1 MRLLKTLLPP
11 LALLSGAAATIS
23 GCSGGPAIDHNAF
36 QQQIVHAV
44 CDTVQNCCM
53 AAERGFNSTNCL
65 NKIAAAF
72 TVPLSDT
79 SLYYDSAR
87 AGQCVQQLTAQA
99 QACQSVDYTPCYDAF
114 VGNVPPGGACA
125 QSFECAQGPDRFA
138 VCSNGV
144 CVQPPRG
151 VFGQPCSYSCI
162 DTAGMAHC
170 QSPGAIAAGDGVA
183 CHSINGLVC
192 VQPLNGMATCQPA
205 SADCRENPNGA
216 CQPGQTCDMTTGQC
230 YVPTPIGGNCMQVP
244 CAPGGYCA
252 GSLCYPQKGIAV
264 NCSQDS
270 ECLSGKCEK
279 GLCVVYSQAAKDWC
293 GDSTAGQ

>member
-87 AGQCVQQLTAQA
+87 AGQCVQHGGH
-99 QACQSVDYTPCYDAF
+99 P
-114 VGNVPPGGACA
+114 VGEVLRLPDPGQCPRPVLIERAGILSPHGALEHLGEHA
-125 QSFECAQGPDRFA
+125 HVGQRQVEALGAGRRH
-138 VCSNGV
+138 GV
-144 CVQPPRG
+144 RG
-151 VFGQPCSYSCI
+151 V
-162 DTAGMAHC
+162 AGRR
-170 QSPGAIAAGDGVA
+170 QGA
-183 CHSINGLVC
+183 
-192 VQPLNGMATCQPA
+192 
-205 SADCRENPNGA
+205 
-216 CQPGQTCDMTTGQC
+216 QPG
-230 YVPTPIGGNCMQVP
+230 
-244 CAPGGYCA
+244 PG
-252 GSLCYPQKGIAV
+252 
-264 NCSQDS
+264 
-270 ECLSGKCEK
+270 
-279 GLCVVYSQAAKDWC
+279 
-293 GDSTAGQ
+293 